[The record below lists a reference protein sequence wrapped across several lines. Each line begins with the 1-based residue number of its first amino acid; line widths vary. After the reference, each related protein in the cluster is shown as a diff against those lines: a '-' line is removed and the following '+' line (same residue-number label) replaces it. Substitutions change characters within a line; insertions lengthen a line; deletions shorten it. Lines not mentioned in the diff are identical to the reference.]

1 MQTANNYDLEWTK
14 YNGLFNEQGSGVFN
28 GDIGYIQKIVKG
40 SGETTIIFEDGR
52 ECIYP
57 RSQIGELSLA
67 YAITIHKSQ
76 GSEYPFVI
84 IPMTKSAPLLLTRN
98 LLYTA
103 ITRAQRMV
111 ILLGDKSTF
120 AQMVENDRQVVRNTG
135 LYKMLRSNDDK
146 A

>member
-1 MQTANNYDLEWTK
+1 LPDTAFDDVE
-14 YNGLFNEQGSGVFN
+14 
-28 GDIGYIQKIVKG
+28 
-40 SGETTIIFEDGR
+40 
-52 ECIYP
+52 
-57 RSQIGELSLA
+57 LA
-67 YAITIHKSQ
+67 YAITVHKSQ